1 MTNNTKMKL
10 KFSVVAKI
18 FTISAVGIIGFLLSL
33 GFNFSATLE
42 NKNSLESVISVY
54 YPVLEITDANLVR
67 FNNVKVKLNQAAE
80 SMDADL
86 LLEVKALKRKI
97 DEEFAKL
104 TSLSGNQSDISHLKK
119 RFNEYYQVAYALSE
133 GLIEESISMDE
144 MADLAKKMQA
154 SLKVL
159 NTSSEKFK
167 KKRHHDFINAINEVD
182 DKSTFALT
190 AGVVIGS
197 VVILILIVTTFF
209 ITRSI
214 KINLQN
220 FTKGFFA
227 LNEGDLTQ
235 HLNVTSNDELG
246 VLAKSFNVFTSKL
259 SKNMGEVNV
268 STNQLQE
275 ESGNLA
281 RISEESF
288 SGIQLQSN
296 NINMVSSAI
305 DDMAHSIS
313 SVASNAHEAARTAQ
327 NANAETENGKQVVT
341 KTIESIND
349 LARDV
354 SEATDAINNLE
365 SETENIGTVLDVIR
379 GIAEQTNLL
388 ALNAAIEAA
397 RAGEQGR
404 GFAVVADEVR
414 VLATRTQDSTQE
426 IQALIEKLQT
436 GAETA
441 ANKIQNGH
449 KTASLSVEQVTNA
462 KAALENIDNAV
473 SQILNMNDEI
483 ASAAEEQQAV
493 SEEINATIR
502 DINQGLSDTTQ
513 GAEQISTTSEKLND
527 LATNLTALTSRFKVS
542 S

>member
-1 MTNNTKMKL
+1 MSNNTKTSI

-18 FTISAVGIIGFLLSL
+18 ITISVVGIIGFLLSL

-42 NKNSLESVISVY
+42 NKNSLKSVIGVY
-54 YPVLEITDANLVR
+54 YPVLEITNENLVR

-80 SMDADL
+80 SMDAEL
-86 LLEVKALKRKI
+86 LLEVKGLKNKI
-97 DEEFAKL
+97 EEEFGKL
-104 TSLSGNQSDISHLKK
+104 ASLSGNQSDISHLKK
-119 RFNEYYQVAYALSE
+119 QFNEYYKVAYALSE
-133 GLIEESISMDE
+133 GLIKESISMDE
-144 MADLAKKMQA
+144 MAGLAEKMKT
-154 SLKVL
+154 SLKIL
-159 NTSSEKFK
+159 NASAEKFK
-167 KKRHHDFINAINEVD
+167 KKRHHEFINAINEVD
-182 DKSTFALT
+182 SKATFALS
-190 AGVVIGS
+190 AGFVIGS
-197 VVILILIVTTFF
+197 MVVLTLLVTTFF

-214 KINLQN
+214 KTNLN
-220 FTKGFFA
+220 NVTKGFLA
-227 LNEGDLTQ
+227 LSEGDLTQ
-235 HLNVTSNDELG
+235 NLNVTSNDELG
-246 VLAKSFNVFTSKL
+246 MLAKSFNVFTSKL
-259 SKNMGEVNV
+259 GKNMGELNI

-288 SGIQLQSN
+288 GGIQLQSN

-305 DDMAHSIS
+305 DDVAHSIS
-313 SVASNAHEAARTAQ
+313 SVANNAHEAARTAQ
-327 NANAETENGKQVVT
+327 NANTETKNGKQVVT
-341 KTIESIND
+341 KTIESINN

-354 SEATDAINNLE
+354 SEATDAITDLE

-441 ANKIQNGH
+441 ASKIQNGH
-449 KTASLSVEQVTNA
+449 KAASLSVEQVTDA
-462 KAALENIDNAV
+462 KAALENIDTAV
-473 SQILNMNDEI
+473 NKILNMNDEI
-483 ASAAEEQQAV
+483 ASVAEEQQAV
-493 SEEINATIR
+493 SEEINTTIR

-513 GAEQISTTSEKLND
+513 GAEQVSTTSEKLND
-527 LATNLTALTSRFKVS
+527 LATNLAMLTSRFKVS
-542 S
+542 G